1 MVKVTYSP
9 VKELVVHEAVR
20 VGYEDLLME
29 RITPAGNMPLYWCN
43 GLLFSFSSV
52 PMTKDIVKEYLNGII
67 HWMEIHYTEMRNY
80 KPVLEL
86 NDENY
91 KAMMKIKVID
101 TTKSALHDDVT
112 KWLKNKKD

>member
-20 VGYEDLLME
+20 VNHDDLLME

-43 GLLFSFSSV
+43 GILFSFSSV
-52 PMTKDIVKEYLNGII
+52 PMTKDIVKDYLEGII
-67 HWMEIHYTEMRNY
+67 HWMEIHYTEMPQY

-91 KAMMKIKVID
+91 KALMKIKVID
-101 TTKSALHDDVT
+101 TSKSALHSDVT
-112 KWLKNKKD
+112 KWLKGKKD